1 MRFVVIGLVFAFFTG
16 LVATTRHQSAQLA
29 PSSPALQAAQ
39 AGQTFVSYSNAVA
52 AFQRSNPT
60 FVESVSPSQLSAQGT
75 PFNGTFLA
83 SAGNA
88 ITAFGTAGRTITA
101 FAALPTSSINTIVS
115 ATDGDASFGISSGAT
130 WTSIAQNAT
139 AQPLATAVP
148 SGNVVSVI
156 QIGH

>member
-16 LVATTRHQSAQLA
+16 LVATTRYQSAQLA
-29 PSSPALQAAQ
+29 PPTLALQASQ

-60 FVESVSPSQLSAQGT
+60 FVGSVSPSQLSAQGT

-88 ITAFGTAGRTITA
+88 ITAFGSAGRTITT
-101 FAALPTSSINTIVS
+101 FAALPASSINTIVS
-115 ATDGDASFGISSGAT
+115 TTGGDASYGVSSGAT
-130 WTSIAQNAT
+130 WTSIAPSAA

-156 QIGH
+156 QIGQ